1 MMIKMKIFIHMEY
14 FYNYNFVSSY
24 TEYERIKNVSVAE
37 ITNVSTNTCNT
48 TIFPDDCSNKS
59 FSRNYLIATK
69 YLNLIKE
76 HNPPVNIEHAC
87 KYLSYW
93 VYQEMVKNSS
103 SRYNVSTLLGKLM
116 EAESLYICDEY
127 TEDITSEL
135 FSKIQSLIALYKSLT
150 EILISEKKD
159 ACQRNKI
166 CVKLY
171 EDYKDTCDLNTDHHL
186 CNEVENFRRTYN
198 HLMYKTYKCNEFEY
212 LPSYQKHDVI
222 YSITTSIVALSAI
235 SFVSFISYK
244 VNNYFI

>member
-1 MMIKMKIFIHMEY
+1 
-14 FYNYNFVSSY
+14 
-24 TEYERIKNVSVAE
+24 
-37 ITNVSTNTCNT
+37 
-48 TIFPDDCSNKS
+48 
-59 FSRNYLIATK
+59 
-69 YLNLIKE
+69 
-76 HNPPVNIEHAC
+76 
-87 KYLSYW
+87 
-93 VYQEMVKNSS
+93 
-103 SRYNVSTLLGKLM
+103 M

-244 VNNYFI
+244 FTPFGSWIRNRISGGNNLMNKIDKENREAQYASERQDTPYRVGYHSSR